1 MLTGM
6 DPGWGC
12 FFNKLQMMM
21 VPLDQK
27 SPNIFDNESF
37 YYKKYSELY
46 HLCVYKSYKWNT
58 ILKLGA

>member
-1 MLTGM
+1 
-6 DPGWGC
+6 
-12 FFNKLQMMM
+12 M

-27 SPNIFDNESF
+27 SPNIFDSESF